1 MTRKPLI
8 LIPEFIIAAA
18 VVCGNGIVA
27 LQPPARHGDCIKL
40 AAELHPTFFILP
52 EHQGFVTSHL
62 RFVQRVEAK
71 QIAMAAGQLLE
82 RASKG
87 DELFSEDLW

>member
-1 MTRKPLI
+1 MTNKPRI

-18 VVCGNGIVA
+18 VVSNNTCIA
-27 LQPPARHGDCIKL
+27 LQPPARHGDCIKV
-40 AAELHPTFFILP
+40 ASELNPSVFILP

-71 QIAMAAGQLLE
+71 RIATAAQQLLE
-82 RASKG
+82 RASKS